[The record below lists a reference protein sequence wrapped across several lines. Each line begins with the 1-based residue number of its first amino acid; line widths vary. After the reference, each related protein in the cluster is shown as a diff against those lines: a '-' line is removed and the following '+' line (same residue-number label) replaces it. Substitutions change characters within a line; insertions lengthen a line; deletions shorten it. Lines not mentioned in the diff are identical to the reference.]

1 MADIKDIPVTH
12 IRYTAE
18 ELALRDKLAGLESEV
33 LAEQRFYSEQELDE
47 LYERDPVAAMR
58 ISRAQEIAKRQ
69 ANAAFQ
75 PDPNAPP
82 PDWDELVQVLEQ
94 ARSILLK
101 DGGDL
106 ELVEIAGPVV
116 RVRMKGNCVGCPNA
130 VLDLKNV
137 VEKLVKR
144 HFPQVSAVRNT
155 Y

>member
-12 IRYTAE
+12 IRYTAD
-18 ELALRDKLAGLESEV
+18 ELALRDKLAGLESEAP
-33 LAEQRFYSEQELDE
+33 AEQRFYSEEELDE
-47 LYERDPVAAMR
+47 LYERDPIAAMR
-58 ISRAQEIAKRQ
+58 ISRAQEIVKRQ
-69 ANAAFQ
+69 ASADFQ

-82 PDWDELVQVLEQ
+82 PDWDELVQVLQQ

-106 ELVEIAGPVV
+106 ELVEIAGSVV

-144 HFPQVSAVRNT
+144 HFPQVSEVRNT

>member
-1 MADIKDIPVTH
+1 MANIKDIPVTH
-12 IRYTAE
+12 IRYTTE
-18 ELALRDKLAGLESEV
+18 ELALRDKLAGLESEAP
-33 LAEQRFYSEQELDE
+33 AEQRFYSEQELDE
-47 LYERDPVAAMR
+47 LYERNPVAAMR
-58 ISRAQEIAKRQ
+58 ISRAQEIARRQ
-69 ANAAFQ
+69 ARSAFQ

-82 PDWDELVQVLEQ
+82 PDWDELVKVLEQ

-106 ELVEIAGPVV
+106 ELVEITGSIV

>member
-1 MADIKDIPVTH
+1 M
-12 IRYTAE
+12 
-18 ELALRDKLAGLESEV
+18 
-33 LAEQRFYSEQELDE
+33 
-47 LYERDPVAAMR
+47 
-58 ISRAQEIAKRQ
+58 
-69 ANAAFQ
+69 
-75 PDPNAPP
+75 
-82 PDWDELVQVLEQ
+82 LEQ

-106 ELVEIAGPVV
+106 ELVEIAGSVV